1 MVGKIIDFVG
11 GERSGRLLMGFLGF
25 VGVDV
30 WEFEALVVFVLFLFH
45 DGCDY
50 SNRIIRK

>member
-1 MVGKIIDFVG
+1 MKDLV
-11 GERSGRLLMGFLGF
+11 GF

-30 WEFEALVVFVLFLFH
+30 GQFEALVVFVLFLFH

-50 SNRIIRK
+50 NNRIIRK